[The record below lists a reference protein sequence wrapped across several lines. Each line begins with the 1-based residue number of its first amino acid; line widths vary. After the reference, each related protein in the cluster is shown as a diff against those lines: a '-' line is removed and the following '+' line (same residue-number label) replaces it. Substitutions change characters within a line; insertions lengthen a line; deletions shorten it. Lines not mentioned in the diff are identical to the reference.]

1 MKFYDISVILKLL
14 CISLCKACK
23 PAEYK
28 IDKECCP
35 MCAAGTHVSK
45 HCDRE
50 LGTNCIP
57 CIGSTYTNV
66 PNGLSS
72 CFTCTVCDEG
82 HGLKVK
88 KKCES
93 VSDAVCEPLP
103 RYYCIDVFNGSCRK
117 GREHSTCLP
126 GQYINQTGTASK
138 DTVCSDCPAETYSD
152 GSFTRCKLHT
162 IKSETVCNP
171 CPNSTYTD
179 VPNGLMAC
187 LICTVCDKGHGLTV
201 KSNCISVSDAVCEPL
216 PQHYCI
222 ENHGK
227 GCRNAREHSTCLP
240 GQYIKQTGTALE
252 DTVCKDCS
260 DETYSDGSLMQCKP
274 HKNCESLGQRT
285 VTQGTRSSDAMCGQE
300 SSHLGLIVGILLSA
314 LLVIVIAIVIVLKK
328 KKKFTI

>member
-1 MKFYDISVILKLL
+1 MFMNFINAGHVMPTKRLYNLYVICLTLL
-14 CISLCKACK
+14 NLILVIHCKACNNT
-23 PAEYK
+23 EYEVGG
-28 IDKECCP
+28 ECCS
-35 MCAAGTHVSK
+35 MCNSGHHVSK
-45 HCDRE
+45 HC
-50 LGTNCIP
+50 
-57 CIGSTYTNV
+57 
-66 PNGLSS
+66 
-72 CFTCTVCDEG
+72 
-82 HGLKVK
+82 HG
-88 KKCES
+88 
-93 VSDAVCEPLP
+93 
-103 RYYCIDVFNGSCRK
+103 N
-117 GREHSTCLP
+117 
-126 GQYINQTGTASK
+126 
-138 DTVCSDCPAETYSD
+138 
-152 GSFTRCKLHT
+152 
-162 IKSETVCNP
+162 SETVCNP

-187 LICTVCDKGHGLTV
+187 LICTVCDEGHGLMV

-216 PQHYCI
+216 PQHYCL

-274 HKNCESLGQRT
+274 HKNCESLGQMT

-314 LLVIVIAIVIVLKK
+314 LLVIVIAIVILLKK